1 VTDFLVDNF
10 VDVVDYKFTA
20 DMEDE
25 FDNVAKGNLEW
36 KILMKS
42 FYANFHQTIEDSK
55 SISRTSI
62 GGGRELG
69 IDPASGRK
77 ISVRLGKFGP
87 FVQLGESGEEEK
99 PVFANLTKTQ
109 NVASLQFEE
118 ALALLAR
125 PKLPREIGIHEDKPV
140 IIGAGKLG
148 PYIKFDGNFTSIPDS
163 FDPFTMDLNAA
174 LLVMDSA
181 LKAAEA
187 DGLGYFEDQLLET
200 GKGRFGPYVKHH
212 GKYYSLGKTDQLS
225 SLTQERAIEL
235 ILAKR
240 NMEANKF
247 IKEFAE
253 NEAVKIVNGMYG
265 PYIQIGKRNVK
276 IPKGT
281 EPASLTLEE
290 CLALGDSAP
299 APKKARKK

>member
-1 VTDFLVDNF
+1 
-10 VDVVDYKFTA
+10 
-20 DMEDE
+20 
-25 FDNVAKGNLEW
+25 
-36 KILMKS
+36 
-42 FYANFHQTIEDSK
+42 
-55 SISRTSI
+55 
-62 GGGRELG
+62 
-69 IDPASGRK
+69 
-77 ISVRLGKFGP
+77 
-87 FVQLGESGEEEK
+87 
-99 PVFANLTKTQ
+99 
-109 NVASLQFEE
+109 
-118 ALALLAR
+118 LALLAR

-148 PYIKFDGNFTSIPDS
+148 PYIKFDGKFTSIPES
-163 FDPFTMDLNAA
+163 FDPFTMDLASA
-174 LLVMDSA
+174 LEVMDSA

-212 GKYYSLGKTDQLS
+212 GKYYSLGKTDQLT
-225 SLTQERAIEL
+225 SLTQERAIEI

-290 CLALGDSAP
+290 CLALGDAAP